1 MDSMYENKEGAE
13 MEIIIRDRWNGD
25 PIYTAKDVENVLQAV
40 TAAIGDGKSLS
51 EADLSRAD
59 LSGADLYGANLYG
72 ANISGANLYGANLYG
87 ANLSGADL
95 SRANLSRADLSG
107 ADLSGADLY
116 WADLSRANLSRA
128 DLSGAN
134 LSGADLSRADLSRAD
149 LSGADLYGANLYG
162 AKNITKYLTTP
173 MYILLDQIGEIRAY
187 KLVTAERTGPTYPSI
202 TYEVGKTYTESNFCT
217 DESQQCAAGINLATL
232 DWCLK
237 GWRPGFR
244 IFIASFKRKHG
255 NDDNI
260 CVPIGSDGRFRVKS
274 CKIVG
279 EVDLVEIGFINEKG
293 ERI

>member
-1 MDSMYENKEGAE
+1 

-51 EADLSRAD
+51 RANLSGADLYGANLSRADLSRAD
-59 LSGADLYGANLYG
+59 LYGADLYGANLYG
-72 ANISGANLYGANLYG
+72 ANLSRANLSGADLSGADLYGADLYGADLYGANLYG
-87 ANLSGADL
+87 ANLS
-95 SRANLSRADLSG
+95 RANLSG
-107 ADLSGADLY
+107 A
-116 WADLSRANLSRA
+116 N
-128 DLSGAN
+128 LSGAN
-134 LSGADLSRADLSRAD
+134 LSGADL
-149 LSGADLYGANLYG
+149 YGANLSG

-173 MYILLDQIGEIRAY
+173 MYMLLDQIGEIRAY

-202 TYEVGKTYTESNFCT
+202 TYEMGKTYTESNFCT
-217 DESQQCAAGINLATL
+217 EESEQCAAGINLATL

-237 GWRPGFR
+237 EWRPGYR

-260 CVPIGSDGRFRVKS
+260 CVPIGSDGKFRVKS